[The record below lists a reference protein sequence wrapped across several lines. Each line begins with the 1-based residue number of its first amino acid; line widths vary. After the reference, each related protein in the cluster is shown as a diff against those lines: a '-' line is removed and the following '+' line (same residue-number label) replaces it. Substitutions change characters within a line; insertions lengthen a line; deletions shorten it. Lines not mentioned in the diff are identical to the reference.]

1 MKEWNQE
8 REKKQPKCIQ
18 QKSNSSNGKL
28 QPLEEESTSYS
39 LFRRIGGEEKI
50 IGK

>member
-1 MKEWNQE
+1 MEEWNQE
-8 REKKQPKCIQ
+8 REKKHKCIQ